1 MNRQKLSVNT
11 MIKKATTI
19 LPLWLGLALFV
30 VHIVVK

>member
-11 MIKKATTI
+11 MIKKATI